1 MSPSTPRPK
10 SKTPQALKNL
20 AYEEFLP
27 VFDGFSE
34 GVIITDH
41 EGTIVYYNTAMG
53 AIDDL
58 TAEDVLNKTIL
69 EVYDLDEST
78 SLVMQCIRQ
87 RRALVDRA
95 LVYRTRMGRFSNS
108 IHTVFPLYKG
118 HRLVGTICLVR
129 EYNVLEETI
138 ASISIPRPKA
148 VQPNDTRYTFDSII
162 GEDPEFLRAV
172 NTAQMAA
179 NTPSPVMLYGE
190 TGTGKELFAQAIHN
204 LSDHSKRR
212 YTPVNCAAI
221 PENLLEGILFGTS
234 KGAFT
239 GARNKEGLFG
249 RTNGGTLFLDEL
261 NAMAIGLQAKILR
274 VIQERRV
281 RRLGSLRETAIDLK
295 IISSVNQ
302 EPHLAIAENCL
313 RPDLF
318 YRLGVVFIP
327 LPPLRERPGD
337 IELLAIHFLKK
348 HSQVLNK
355 RVVAIADEVL
365 KLFHNYHWP
374 GNVRELEHVIE
385 GALNIVSTSSTLK
398 LLHLQSHLPT
408 WHRLKTQNAPMPVME
423 LKNARSDTSIPAS
436 TQAPGDTIAQTG
448 GPSGSLTAS
457 QDALERRAIEEALTL
472 NQGHVTRAAGS
483 LGISRQL
490 LHYKMKKHAL
500 RRTDFTGPAPGERSA
515 TDPDNT

>member
-1 MSPSTPRPK
+1 M
-10 SKTPQALKNL
+10 KTPQALKSL
-20 AYEEFLP
+20 GYQEFLP

-34 GVIITDH
+34 GVIITDQN
-41 EGTIVYYNTAMG
+41 GTIVYYNEAMA

-58 TAEDVLNKTIL
+58 PAEEALGKTLL

-78 SLVMQCIRQ
+78 SVVMQCLNGQ
-87 RRALVDRA
+87 RPLIDRA
-95 LVYRTRMGRFSNS
+95 LVYRTRMGRFSNT
-108 IHTVFPLYKG
+108 IHTVFPLFKNTQ
-118 HRLVGTICLVR
+118 LVGAICLVR

-138 ASISIPRPKA
+138 ASISIPRTKTARPA
-148 VQPNDTRYTFDSII
+148 ETHYSFDLII

-172 NTAQMAA
+172 NTARMAA

-190 TGTGKELFAQAIHN
+190 TGTGKELFAQAIHS
-204 LSDHSKRR
+204 LSDRAKRR

-261 NAMAIGLQAKILR
+261 NAMAVGLQAKILR
-274 VIQERRV
+274 VIQERKV
-281 RRLGSLRETAIDLK
+281 RRLGSLRETPIDLK

-302 EPHLAIAENCL
+302 EPHVAIAENCL

-327 LPPLRERPGD
+327 LPPLRGRPGD
-337 IELLAIHFLKK
+337 IELLSLHFLKK
-348 HSQVLNK
+348 HSKLLGK

-365 KLFHNYHWP
+365 QIFQNYHWP

-385 GALNIVSTSSTLK
+385 GALNMITTSATLK

-408 WHRLKTQNAPMPVME
+408 WHRLRTQKPPAVDE
-423 LKNARSDTSIPAS
+423 KNPLAGTLTMSPPHTPKIAEAGYQPGLSGGKLATS
-436 TQAPGDTIAQTG
+436 QA
-448 GPSGSLTAS
+448 
-457 QDALERRAIEEALTL
+457 ALERQAIVAALTR
-472 NQGHVTRAAGS
+472 NQGHITRAANS
-483 LGISRQL
+483 IGISRQL
-490 LHYKMKKHAL
+490 LHYKMKKHGL
-500 RRTDFTGPAPGERSA
+500 RRSDFTGP
-515 TDPDNT
+515 

>member
-1 MSPSTPRPK
+1 MSPLKPSHRT
-10 SKTPQALKNL
+10 KTPQALKNL
-20 AYEEFLP
+20 GYEEFLP

-41 EGTIVYYNTAMG
+41 EGTIVYYNAAMA

-58 TAEDVLNKTIL
+58 STEDALNKTVL
-69 EVYDLDEST
+69 EVYDLDEDT
-78 SLVMQCIRQ
+78 SLVMQCIKQ
-87 RRALVDRA
+87 RRPLVDRA

-108 IHTVFPLYKG
+108 IHTVFPLYK
-118 HRLVGTICLVR
+118 HQRLVGTICLVR

-148 VQPNDTRYTFDSII
+148 VRPNDTRYTFESII
-162 GEDPEFLRAV
+162 GEDPELLRSL
-172 NTAQMAA
+172 NTARMAA

-204 LSDHSKRR
+204 HGDRTKRR
-212 YTPVNCAAI
+212 YTPVNCSAI

-261 NAMAIGLQAKILR
+261 NSMAIGLQAKILR

-355 RVVAIADEVL
+355 GVMTIDDEVL
-365 KLFHNYHWP
+365 KLFQNYHWP

-385 GALNIVSTSSTLK
+385 GALNMITTSSTLK

-408 WHRLKTQNAPMPVME
+408 WHRLKAQNAPLPVTD
-423 LKNARSDTSIPAS
+423 LKSPRSDPSIPAS
-436 TQAPGDTIAQTG
+436 KRAAGDTIAQTG
-448 GPSGSLTAS
+448 GPNGSLTAS
-457 QDALERRAIEEALTL
+457 QDALEKRAIEEALTL
-472 NQGHVTRAAGS
+472 NQGHVTRAAGR

-490 LHYKMKKHAL
+490 LHYKMKKHAI
-500 RRTDFTGPAPGERSA
+500 RRTDFTGSA
-515 TDPDNT
+515 FRGDRL